1 MTPAPSSVHDCTSLT
16 IGQLIGLNLARLYAW
31 CMRLQASGEM
41 RAPRDFARMV
51 ISTDAMLH
59 SYVRMLASNQLE
71 RAGFTFAA
79 NAMRTPMG
87 ERQACRSAQAEGG
100 ADIPVCSRV
109 PLLRIERAQG
119 CCVGSRES
127 SAHIE
132 SAQGCDPISLAELS
146 DRLQT
151 TIENFER
158 AEILAS
164 HLARVI
170 VCALAYLEPAERAS
184 RSFGEQTEPAFP
196 ASSHIATLQEPWPP
210 PDRAASIRS
219 LAI

>member
-1 MTPAPSSVHDCTSLT
+1 
-16 IGQLIGLNLARLYAW
+16 
-31 CMRLQASGEM
+31 MRLHATGETF
-41 RAPRDFARMV
+41 APRDLAQMV
-51 ISTDAMLH
+51 ISTDAMVH

-71 RAGFTFAA
+71 RAGFSFAA

-87 ERQACRSAQAEGG
+87 ERQTCRSAQAEGG
-100 ADIPVCSRV
+100 AVNLVCSRAPSV
-109 PLLRIERAQG
+109 RIERAQG
-119 CCVGSRES
+119 CRVGSREAEVHTELPRGS
-127 SAHIE
+127 
-132 SAQGCDPISLAELS
+132 DVMSLVELS

-196 ASSHIATLQEPWPP
+196 ASSHTATLQEPWPP
-210 PDRAASIRS
+210 PDRIPERQRAFENQ
-219 LAI
+219 

>member
-1 MTPAPSSVHDCTSLT
+1 MIPAPSSVPDYTSLT

-31 CMRLQASGEM
+31 CMRLQASGET
-41 RAPRDFARMV
+41 RAPRDLVRMV

-59 SYVRMLASNQLE
+59 SYVRMLASSQLE
-71 RAGFTFAA
+71 RAGFTYAA
-79 NAMRTPMG
+79 NAMRMPIWQRAG
-87 ERQACRSAQAEGG
+87 RLVG
-100 ADIPVCSRV
+100 SRAPSV
-109 PLLRIERAQG
+109 RIERAQG
-119 CCVGSRES
+119 CAVCSHEAEVLTEPT
-127 SAHIE
+127 
-132 SAQGCDPISLAELS
+132 QGCDLISLGELF

-170 VCALAYLEPAERAS
+170 VCALAYLVPEVRVSIVFEEAVEL
-184 RSFGEQTEPAFP
+184 AFP
-196 ASSHIATLQEPWPP
+196 PCQYITTWPEPWPP
-210 PDRAASIRS
+210 PDHVTCNFS